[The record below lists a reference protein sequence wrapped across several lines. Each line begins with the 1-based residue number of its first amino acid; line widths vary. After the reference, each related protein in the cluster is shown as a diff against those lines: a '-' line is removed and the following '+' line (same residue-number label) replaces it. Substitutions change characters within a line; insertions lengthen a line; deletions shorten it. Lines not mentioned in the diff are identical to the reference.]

1 MQLIILHSKSSED
14 GCLSAEPKRIPLT
27 QGQVALVDAE
37 DFEWLS
43 KFKWHAH
50 KRGRTWYARRAAS
63 GKTEFMHRTILA
75 HHGYDLITG
84 EVDHISGDGLDNR
97 KSNLQVISHAENIQK
112 ARIQVNNRSGY
123 RGVSW
128 NKRDH
133 IWHAFI
139 SVDKTR
145 KYLGSFKTKEAAA
158 LAYDKAAKM
167 YYGKFAVLNFPMLSQ
182 DASYGII
189 QVGTQWQG
197 AGGLR
202 STSSSG

>member
-75 HHGYDLITG
+75 HHGYDLIGG
-84 EVDHISGDGLDNR
+84 EVDHISGNGLDNR

-139 SVDKTR
+139 SVDKNR

-167 YYGKFAVLNFPMLSQ
+167 YYGKFAVLNFPMLSL
-182 DASYGII
+182 DANCGIA
-189 QVGTQWQG
+189 QAGTQWQG
-197 AGGLR
+197 AGELR
-202 STSSSG
+202 PISPSC

>member
-1 MQLIILHSKSSED
+1 MRHIILHVKSSED
-14 GCLSAEPKRIPLT
+14 GHLTEEPKRIQLT

-43 KFKWHAH
+43 KLEWHAH
-50 KRGRTWYARRAAS
+50 KRGRTWYARRDAL
-63 GKTEFMHRTILA
+63 GKTEFMHRTILVY
-75 HHGYDLITG
+75 HGYDLITG
-84 EVDHISGDGLDNR
+84 EVDHINGDGLDNR

-128 NKRDH
+128 SKRDC
-133 IWHAFI
+133 IWQAFI
-139 SVDKTR
+139 SVDKAR

-167 YYGKFAVLNFPMLSQ
+167 YYGKFAVLNFPMLSL
-182 DASYGII
+182 DASYGI
-189 QVGTQWQG
+189 
-197 AGGLR
+197 A
-202 STSSSG
+202 

>member
-1 MQLIILHSKSSED
+1 MQLIILHSKSNED
-14 GCLSAEPKRIPLT
+14 GCLSSEPKRIHLT
-27 QGQVALVDAE
+27 QGKVALVDVE
-37 DFEWLS
+37 DFEWVS

-75 HHGYDLITG
+75 HHGDGLIAG

-128 NKRDH
+128 SKRDR
-133 IWHAFI
+133 I
-139 SVDKTR
+139 
-145 KYLGSFKTKEAAA
+145 
-158 LAYDKAAKM
+158 
-167 YYGKFAVLNFPMLSQ
+167 
-182 DASYGII
+182 
-189 QVGTQWQG
+189 
-197 AGGLR
+197 
-202 STSSSG
+202 